1 MAFEDLKDK
10 LQDSIAEFRNK
21 IEESPAY
28 HSVRERYENLSPS
41 AQRALLLSLI
51 AGGIIFFC
59 YIPYAYFS
67 SSSVYV
73 AEFNEK
79 RALIRQLLRASR
91 LASQAGSVANPPEI
105 GTLQST
111 ITTRLAQFNLLPEQ
125 TAGIN
130 IVSSAALGGSLAPAG
145 IVQEGLSVNLKQL
158 NLKQVVDIGYDLQNL
173 AQGVRLVG
181 LSMSPTPADTRYF
194 DVIYQ
199 IARFSMPG
207 IGSGG
212 AGDANAGAPPAGRNA
227 GSRDRGNTGAAARP
241 RFSPPPPTQNQNDA
255 GFAPPADDAGPIPP
269 EEFGEEEPLVDPEE
283 FEGE

>member
-10 LQDSIAEFRNK
+10 FQDGIAEFRNK

-28 HSVRERYENLSPS
+28 HSVRERYENLSTS
-41 AQRALLLSLI
+41 AQRALLLSLV
-51 AGGIIFFC
+51 AAGIIMFC
-59 YIPYAYFS
+59 YIPYSYFS

-73 AEFNEK
+73 TEFNEK
-79 RALIRQLLRASR
+79 RSMIRQLLRASR
-91 LASQAGSVANPPEI
+91 LASQAGSVSNPPEI

-111 ITTRLAQFNLLPEQ
+111 ITNRLAQFNLLPDQ
-125 TAGIN
+125 NGGIN
-130 IVSSAALGGSLAPAG
+130 IVSAAALGGSLAPAG

-158 NLKQVVDIGYDLQNL
+158 NLKQVVDIGYDFQNL

-194 DVIYQ
+194 DVIFQ

-207 IGSGG
+207 VSTG
-212 AGDANAGAPPAGRNA
+212 GDANAGAPPAGGNP
-227 GSRDRGNTGAAARP
+227 GTRDRGSGTSARP
-241 RFSPPPPTQNQNDA
+241 RFSPPPTNQDQNDA
-255 GFAPPADDAGPIPP
+255 NFGAPTADAGPIPP
-269 EEFGEEEPLVDPEE
+269 EEMGEDESLDSEE

>member
-10 LQDSIAEFRNK
+10 LQDGIAEFRNK

-41 AQRALLLSLI
+41 SQRALLLSLI
-51 AGGIIFFC
+51 AGALIFFC
-59 YIPYAYFS
+59 YIPYSYFS
-67 SSSVYV
+67 SSNVSVS
-73 AEFNEK
+73 EFNEK
-79 RALIRQLLRASR
+79 RGLIRQLLRASR
-91 LASQAGSVANPPEI
+91 LASQAGSVTNPPEI

-111 ITTRLAQFNLLPEQ
+111 ITTRLAQFSLLPEQ

-130 IVSSAALGGSLAPAG
+130 IVSAAALGGSLAPAG
-145 IVQEGLSVNLKQL
+145 IVQEGISVNLKQL

-181 LSMSPTPADTRYF
+181 LSMSPTPTDTRYF
-194 DVIYQ
+194 DVIFQ

-207 IGSGG
+207 IGAG
-212 AGDANAGAPPAGRNA
+212 GDANAGASPAGRNA
-227 GSRDRGNTGAAARP
+227 GNRDRGGGAAAARP
-241 RFSPPPPTQNQNDA
+241 RFSPPPTQQNQNGA
-255 GFAPPADDAGPIPP
+255 GIAPPTDAGPIPP
-269 EEFGEEEPLVDPEE
+269 EEMGEDETLDSEE